1 MKKLTMF
8 VLADCPYCRQALV
21 WREELCREDARLA
34 EVPVEV
40 VDEAVHPGLADAYPY
55 YYVPSFFLGQEKL
68 FEGVP
73 TKEAVRAAL
82 EAAMRA

>member
-1 MKKLTMF
+1 MKPLTMF
-8 VLADCPYCRQALV
+8 ILKDCPYCRQALL
-21 WREELCREDARLA
+21 WMQELRQEDARLA

-40 VDEAVHPGLADAYPY
+40 VDEAVHPDLADAYPY
-55 YYVPSFFLGQEKL
+55 YYVPSFFLGREKL

-73 TKEAVRAAL
+73 TKETVRAAL